1 MSQLVVWIVHPH
13 FSVSA
18 SWEHLLMVGGLWCV
32 PFINQVQNCLKC
44 LIRWADPVL
53 TSYLRYSTLP
63 WCQLWRTLNS
73 FFFLFKQWKLLIKF
87 ENFKKNSVQLRRKGS
102 SFLQNGQGIF
112 IKISLHVYF
121 SCTFWQRVT
130 ACSKALYKI
139 SYLTWLLKVWNV
151 PSTTI
156 LQTTVSTCL
165 SSSAFWSPLFICF
178 ILFLRFSLAS
188 VVDKLRIQKFSGMN
202 LDLVYFATNQKQNW
216 SNRDFL
222 TRIFPLQGKFD
233 SSLALFDVFMF
244 SDW

>member
-1 MSQLVVWIVHPH
+1 M
-13 FSVSA
+13 
-18 SWEHLLMVGGLWCV
+18 
-32 PFINQVQNCLKC
+32 
-44 LIRWADPVL
+44 
-53 TSYLRYSTLP
+53 
-63 WCQLWRTLNS
+63 RTLAHGGRTVVCTIHQPSAKLFEMFDKVSWPCTDLILALFNFALVS
-73 FFFLFKQWKLLIKF
+73 IVESPQFFFFLFKQWKLLIKF

-112 IKISLHVYF
+112 IKISPHVYF

-151 PSTTI
+151 LSTTI

-233 SSLALFDVFMF
+233 SSLALFDVFMS